1 MRTRA
6 SIYRHIGVSL
16 ELHELHGKPVAVDI
30 AWWKLRA
37 WWVDTPSFYRPGA
50 EQTHGYRETLARL
63 LSVLSLALGSEN
75 ELRFGRG
82 CEVVR

>member
-1 MRTRA
+1 MTVLDA
-6 SIYRHIGVSL
+6 HKSIYRHIGVSL

-63 LSVLSLALGSEN
+63 LSVLSHCNSYECA
-75 ELRFGRG
+75 
-82 CEVVR
+82 CA